1 MTFFENVCQMSQ
13 CTHRGK
19 VLSEFDVKSAGY
31 FKSKQ
36 NCKVSVVTG
45 FYLFLISSTSGT
57 SSDVFEKDSSFN
69 NGTS

>member
-1 MTFFENVCQMSQ
+1 M
-13 CTHRGK
+13 
-19 VLSEFDVKSAGY
+19 LSEFDVKSAGY

-57 SSDVFEKDSSFN
+57 SNDVFEKDSSFN